1 VRIRFLNLIAA
12 AAISAGIVFV
22 ASFPAAGQTK
32 SGGVP
37 SAIPRLQ
44 NGKPDMSG
52 VWDKPRVEDMSKD
65 YPGPACGSGTIGCKS
80 EGAGPLPFTPA
91 GLAKYNRREEDIN
104 NFDPGVHCL
113 PEGYVRSWGTTLP
126 TEIVHNASKM
136 AVLFENFGAFHVI
149 PTDGREHPRNLD
161 SNWFG
166 NSVGK
171 WDGDTLVVDT
181 IGFNDRTWIDT
192 EEHPHSEALHIVER
206 FNRLDAQ
213 HLGYEITVEDPR
225 IFTRPFKNKR
235 VFALMKPGQELMEH
249 VCEENNKE
257 LVEGHQK

>member
-1 VRIRFLNLIAA
+1 MGQFFRSFGVAAGLIGMTLAA
-12 AAISAGIVFV
+12 
-22 ASFPAAGQTK
+22 AAGQTK
-32 SGGVP
+32 TGAARG
-37 SAIPRLQ
+37 AIPRLQ

-52 VWDKPRVEDMSKD
+52 VWDKPRVMDMSKSN
-65 YPGPACGSGTIGCKS
+65 PGPGCGSGTLGCKQ
-80 EGAGPLPFTPA
+80 EGAGPLPFTAA

-113 PEGYVRSWGTTLP
+113 PEGYVRSWGTTFP
-126 TEIVHNASKM
+126 TEIVQNANKM
-136 AVLFENFGAFHVI
+136 AVMFENFGAFHVI
-149 PTDGREHPRNLD
+149 PTDGRGHPKDLEP
-161 SNWFG
+161 SWFG

-192 EEHPHSEALHIVER
+192 EEHPHSEALHVVER
-206 FNRLDAQ
+206 FDRLDPQ
-213 HLGYEITVEDPR
+213 HLGYEIEIDDPKT
-225 IFTRPFKNKR
+225 FTRPFKNKR